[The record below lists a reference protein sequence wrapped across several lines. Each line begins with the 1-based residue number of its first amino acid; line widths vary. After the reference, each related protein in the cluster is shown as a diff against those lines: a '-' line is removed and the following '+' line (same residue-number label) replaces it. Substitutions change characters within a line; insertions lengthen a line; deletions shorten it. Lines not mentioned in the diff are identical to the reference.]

1 MKGIIDILLLSC
13 VWLTLAS
20 IMSLFW
26 GVRAIVLFESKR
38 NFWWKSYAF
47 IFNFV
52 GSFFGWGCFYVL
64 LIRIQNSM
72 PTFKDFSGGDIVLF
86 VLSLL
91 GLTGHLPQ
99 AIYGLVEDLA
109 EIVKKITAKV
119 THG

>member
-1 MKGIIDILLLSC
+1 MKSIIDILLLSW

-26 GVRAIVLFESKR
+26 GVRAIVLFERER
-38 NFWWKSYAF
+38 NFWWKSYQF
-47 IFNFV
+47 IFNFI

-64 LIRIQNSM
+64 LVRTQNSM
-72 PTFKDFSGGDIVLF
+72 PTFKDFSVGDVVLF

-99 AIYGLVEDLA
+99 ATYGLVAGLA
-109 EIVKKITAKV
+109 DIARKITTKV
-119 THG
+119 TKV